1 MQKRIAEFISA
12 LTLEEKA
19 TLLVGASGMDTAAI
33 ERLGIKSVT
42 FCDGPHGV
50 RADGNNAGAV
60 AFPSLSALGA
70 TWSEELSYKM
80 GSALASEC
88 IRFDKDMLLGPGLNM
103 KRIDLCGRNFE
114 YFSEDPIHTG
124 VLGSAYIN
132 GLQDHGVGAC
142 AKHYAVNNQETDR
155 LHISAEIDERTMREI
170 YLKAFQYVVKHASP
184 ASIMCAYNKV
194 NSVLCSENQ
203 KLYDILKKEWQYEG
217 FVMSDWGCCKDPVK
231 SVKAGLDL
239 AMPRSP
245 VFVPKILEGV
255 ANGEISEEQIDQAV
269 DRVLNFILNAE
280 KNRYCHTQSGRLP

>member
-155 LHISAEIDERTMREI
+155 FEFPQVIT
-170 YLKAFQYVVKHASP
+170 F
-184 ASIMCAYNKV
+184 YNKISQYISKYMRFRNFLV
-194 NSVLCSENQ
+194 
-203 KLYDILKKEWQYEG
+203 ILLTTVY
-217 FVMSDWGCCKDPVK
+217 CP
-231 SVKAGLDL
+231 
-239 AMPRSP
+239 
-245 VFVPKILEGV
+245 
-255 ANGEISEEQIDQAV
+255 IS
-269 DRVLNFILNAE
+269 
-280 KNRYCHTQSGRLP
+280 LP